1 MEVKIAETSKKPS
14 EAESI
19 VITDSHFNQRWT
31 SGAAEAARSICH
43 YADPSKRPYRIEDY
57 REPPEE
63 AGVLKDRHYAEDSLG
78 AFPHL
83 WRALRKALSE
93 LSEVKD
99 VRLDEWRVPGFEFAE
114 STTRV
119 VRMVLNE
126 GVLVEKLPHL
136 FKFYNGSVLVVVPG
150 RTPVCLGC
158 RRRGHIRRD
167 CQTPRCTGCRAF
179 GHVREGCA
187 RTYASVIGASPTRND
202 SHENII
208 DADEAETTAPMAKDC
223 SPQRGPSGQPERS
236 ESSLTEPEV
245 TNEETI
251 EDQNAV
257 EQQECGDYRGCDLSK
272 DSVAPTKRP
281 RTDTTLPREKASDC
295 KQQRRER
302 PSPKAGGLKGNTYAM
317 SRSASSSPARGE
329 WRRK

>member
-1 MEVKIAETSKKPS
+1 MAE
-14 EAESI
+14 
-19 VITDSHFNQRWT
+19 
-31 SGAAEAARSICH
+31 
-43 YADPSKRPYRIEDY
+43 
-57 REPPEE
+57 
-63 AGVLKDRHYAEDSLG
+63 
-78 AFPHL
+78 
-83 WRALRKALSE
+83 
-93 LSEVKD
+93 
-99 VRLDEWRVPGFEFAE
+99 
-114 STTRV
+114 
-119 VRMVLNE
+119 
-126 GVLVEKLPHL
+126 
-136 FKFYNGSVLVVVPG
+136 
-150 RTPVCLGC
+150 
-158 RRRGHIRRD
+158 
-167 CQTPRCTGCRAF
+167 
-179 GHVREGCA
+179 
-187 RTYASVIGASPTRND
+187 
-202 SHENII
+202 
-208 DADEAETTAPMAKDC
+208 DC

-329 WRRK
+329 RRRK